1 MKNLAIVTAIMAT
14 IATASFASGPVA
26 YTDVSAEVLP
36 VSYSRGIELTFGLTE
51 NYVETLG
58 VSYEALSYSVGSVE
72 NTFDLMLGYN
82 RVTDLVTVGAEYTS
96 AAEITSGA
104 SGYGAVLVDYAAP
117 ATTLSGGSF
126 FVTPHMGLTYDVASS
141 VELYT
146 EVGYTFNAS
155 TDFSRVGGYAQ
166 LGADFAVTDYF
177 SVRPSV
183 TRTFDT
189 AADDTTAR
197 VDAVFRF

>member
-36 VSYSRGIELTFGLTE
+36 VSYNRGVELTFGLTE

-58 VSYEALSYSVGSVE
+58 VSYEALSYSAGSFE
-72 NTFDLMLGYN
+72 NTLDLMLGYN
-82 RVTDLVTVGAEYTS
+82 RVTDIATVGAEYTS
-96 AAEITSGA
+96 AAELAAGI
-104 SGYGAVLVDYAAP
+104 SGYGAVLVNYTAP
-117 ATTLSGGSF
+117 TASFSSGSF
-126 FVTPHMGLTYDVASS
+126 FVTPSVGLTYDAATS
-141 VELYT
+141 VELFA

-155 TDFSRVGGYAQ
+155 ADFSRVGGYAQ